1 MRYRH
6 KKRGTEYTLIGVGR
20 AQGELQ
26 DEDPVVLYRGD
37 DGGLWVR
44 HQVEF
49 CDGRF
54 EQVSALATREEAP
67 AEAGAQETLRVL
79 LDNLVIA
86 QSLSKELRQRATD
99 EARSYLYALRAQP
112 PAREDA
118 QPVGWLRAVDEE
130 MVCAHLGVADA
141 EDSFET
147 AKKKLASLI
156 QWNIAVATDPSVG
169 GYTAPSSLA
178 GGEDSAFKVATDLH
192 AAYEALIYGLPK
204 YLEAENLTDEENMI
218 REAWI
223 TLDVTAHRL
232 VALAT
237 REEAPACEMCNGRGE
252 VGGPTGQTPESFDYV
267 TERCPDCG
275 GTGKLEAPAREDA
288 LRVAVEALEK
298 IKAVRVCKESA
309 NIWTGADACRKIATA
324 ALAAREE
331 APAEAAP
338 ACSEIPL
345 SNHMRVT
352 LEYDPD
358 GSRTATLWNEAN
370 EPIADGEAPAL
381 TPQLQARSGD
391 GK

>member
-1 MRYRH
+1 MKAADAVDWNNEDERASVINMWQAMLSAAPAPEGGAVRYRH

-67 AEAGAQETLRVL
+67 AEA
-79 LDNLVIA
+79 
-86 QSLSKELRQRATD
+86 
-99 EARSYLYALRAQP
+99 
-112 PAREDA
+112 
-118 QPVGWLRAVDEE
+118 
-130 MVCAHLGVADA
+130 
-141 EDSFET
+141 
-147 AKKKLASLI
+147 
-156 QWNIAVATDPSVG
+156 
-169 GYTAPSSLA
+169 
-178 GGEDSAFKVATDLH
+178 
-192 AAYEALIYGLPK
+192 
-204 YLEAENLTDEENMI
+204 
-218 REAWI
+218 
-223 TLDVTAHRL
+223 
-232 VALAT
+232 
-237 REEAPACEMCNGRGE
+237 
-252 VGGPTGQTPESFDYV
+252 
-267 TERCPDCG
+267 
-275 GTGKLEAPAREDA
+275 
-288 LRVAVEALEK
+288 
-298 IKAVRVCKESA
+298 
-309 NIWTGADACRKIATA
+309 
-324 ALAAREE
+324 
-331 APAEAAP
+331 AP